1 MTSPWGSHFGPEKKR
16 PLYFRAPKCPTQLC
30 LVRQL
35 ERERLDLL
43 KELRIRADHSGQGR
57 VLYFDQ
63 LSWNKIETWVRAQ
76 RRLLGSATPCAS
88 PHPPFFP
95 TFLLCPPPFNRDD
108 RATPCTFN
116 GLWLHSRMAVFSKRT
131 IVFLLWIKL
140 HAVLWRVF
148 RSETCAVKFDLFAWF
163 IWPLAQKAIQPFI
176 N

>member
-1 MTSPWGSHFGPEKKR
+1 MTSPWGSHFGPEKKTASVLSSTEMSDSTVSCAAAGTR
-16 PLYFRAPKCPTQLC
+16 EAGSPQRAQN
-30 LVRQL
+30 
-35 ERERLDLL
+35 
-43 KELRIRADHSGQGR
+43 SGQGR